1 MNLPVLA
8 HNSGKEANPVKK
20 GLMIL
25 LCIAMA
31 GMVLSGCASR
41 RASGTTATAAPIV
54 TNSPMATAQ
63 AGTATEASGAGAG
76 VAGGAAN
83 ATTGA
88 NGTSGMTG
96 MNGTSSMS
104 NASGTTDTMDNS
116 VMPAQNNG
124 SGMTPAEA
132 DRLAERV
139 EEAVERISE
148 IDDAEAVIDSDRR
161 VVIAVEFNDQYKAGL
176 DDRMKEMITEAVQNV
191 DAELTDVEIT
201 DDSTLYGQVK
211 SLGERLAKATGLDEM
226 ADDFGDLWDRI
237 TGM

>member
-1 MNLPVLA
+1 MNLPALA
-8 HNSGKEANPVKK
+8 HNSGKEANPLKK

-54 TNSPMATAQ
+54 TNSPMATASPM
-63 AGTATEASGAGAG
+63 TATASPET
-76 VAGGAAN
+76 N
-83 ATTGA
+83 AMTGTTDT
-88 NGTSGMTG
+88 NGTSGMT
-96 MNGTSSMS
+96 
-104 NASGTTDTMDNS
+104 ATTDTMDNAM
-116 VMPAQNNG
+116 MPNANNA
-124 SGMTPAEA
+124 SGMTPAQA

-148 IDDAEAVIDSDRR
+148 IDDAEAVIDTDNR
-161 VVIAVEFNDQYKAGL
+161 VVIAVEFNEQYNAGL
-176 DDRMKEMITEAVQNV
+176 DDRMKDMIVEAVQKV
-191 DAELTDVEIT
+191 DDGLTEIEIT
-201 DDSTLYGQVK
+201 DDDTLYGQVK
-211 SLGERLAKATGLDEM
+211 NLGDRLAKATGLDEL

>member
-1 MNLPVLA
+1 
-8 HNSGKEANPVKK
+8 VKK

-41 RASGTTATAAPIV
+41 NASGTTATAAPIV
-54 TNSPMATAQ
+54 TNSPMATAS

-83 ATTGA
+83 GTNGMAGTTGMNDSTGTAGA
-88 NGTSGMTG
+88 NG
-96 MNGTSSMS
+96 MS

-116 VMPAQNNG
+116 MMAGSDNA
-124 SGMTPAEA
+124 SGMTPAQA

-148 IDDAEAVIDSDRR
+148 IDDAEAVIDSDSR
-161 VVIAVEFNDQYKAGL
+161 VVIAVEFDDQYSAGL

-191 DAELTDVEIT
+191 DDGLTDVQIT
-201 DDSTLYGQVK
+201 DDDTLYGQVK
-211 SLGERLAKATGLDEM
+211 SLGERLTKATGLDEL

>member
-1 MNLPVLA
+1 M
-8 HNSGKEANPVKK
+8 KK

-31 GMVLSGCASR
+31 GMVLSGCGSR

-54 TNSPMATAQ
+54 TNSPMATSQ
-63 AGTATEASGAGAG
+63 AGVATEASGAGAG

-83 ATTGA
+83 ATAGV

-96 MNGTSSMS
+96 MTGTNSTSG
-104 NASGTTDTMDNS
+104 ASGTTDTMDNNM
-116 VMPAQNNG
+116 MPG
-124 SGMTPAEA
+124 SNQATDMTPAEA

-148 IDDAEAVIDSDRR
+148 IGDAEAVIDSDSR
-161 VVIAVEFNDQYKAGL
+161 VVIAVEFDEQYKAGL
-176 DDRMKEMITEAVQNV
+176 DDRMKEMITEAVQKV
-191 DAELTDVEIT
+191 DEKLTDVQIT
-201 DDSTLYGQVK
+201 DDSTIYGQVK